1 MTSLPASLSIFLS
14 ICPPHSPDRRLGPLG
29 VRLLREY
36 LMVSCALRS
45 LVIRMSELGTE
56 GCAELVR
63 ILEEETHQ
71 LEELVIDDSTI
82 REEGFASIA
91 KCLWKTSSLRSV
103 ELGGSLPF
111 TPPLLLRLAFVS

>member
-1 MTSLPASLSIFLS
+1 M
-14 ICPPHSPDRRLGPLG
+14 
-29 VRLLREY
+29 RLLREY

-91 KCLWKTSSLRSV
+91 KCLQRKQCVRGIDRGAHAKAGEPKRASGELR
-103 ELGGSLPF
+103 
-111 TPPLLLRLAFVS
+111 